1 MRKQPDNL
9 PDTVLQEARHLLVE
23 TYTPRIARC
32 LKLLAEDEI
41 WWRPNSA
48 SNSVGNLVLHLQ
60 GNVRQWIISGL
71 GGQTDRRDRDR
82 EFEETGSIARRA
94 LLGRL
99 RKTVK
104 EADEVLANLGQPDLL
119 RKFSI
124 QGYHVTGFQALW
136 HVAEHFAFHSG
147 QIIFVTKLKCGKDL
161 RFTRLP
167 DQQRGTTGN

>member
-1 MRKQPDNL
+1 MRKQPDN
-9 PDTVLQEARHLLVE
+9 PTGPILQEARHLLVE

-32 LKLLAEDEI
+32 LKLLAEEEI
-41 WWRPNSA
+41 WWRPNGA
-48 SNSVGNLVLHLQ
+48 SNSVRNLVLHLQ

-82 EFEETGSIARRA
+82 EFEKTGSIARRA
-94 LLGRL
+94 LLAGL

-119 RKFSI
+119 RKFTI
-124 QGYHVTGFQALW
+124 QGFRVTGLQAVW
-136 HVAEHFAFHSG
+136 HVAEHFSFHAG

-167 DQQRGTTGN
+167 AQQKAVTGK